1 MSGEAL
7 RVTTAH
13 LRELAA
19 KQAQAAAEITSAT
32 EVVDGVDTSLRKSH
46 GVIAWSTAGAV
57 EAIQRARRGAGNEMA
72 AVSHGM
78 SEKLLDAAAQY
89 DQLDDAMGGRIDQE
103 MRPR

>member
-19 KQAQAAAEITSAT
+19 KQAQAAAGITSAT
-32 EVVDGVDTSLRKSH
+32 EVVDGVESVRMSH
-46 GVIAWSTAGAV
+46 GIIAWSTAGAV
-57 EAIQRARRGAGNEMA
+57 EAILDARRIAGNGMA
-72 AVSHGM
+72 AVSNGM
-78 SEKLLDAAAQY
+78 SENLAGAAARY
-89 DQLDDAMGGRIDQE
+89 DQADGAMGGRLDQE